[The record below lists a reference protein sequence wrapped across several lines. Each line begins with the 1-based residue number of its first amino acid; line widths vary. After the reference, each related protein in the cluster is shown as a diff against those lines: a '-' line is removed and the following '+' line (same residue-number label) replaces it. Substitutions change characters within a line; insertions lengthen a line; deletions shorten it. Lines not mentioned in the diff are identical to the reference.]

1 MKNGA
6 KIASIKDLFLFLF
19 VCMYTYLWECVLC
32 VFPKCEGAHRG
43 KKKVLGHLE
52 LGEITGGY

>member
-1 MKNGA
+1 
-6 KIASIKDLFLFLF
+6 
-19 VCMYTYLWECVLC
+19 MYTYLWECVLC